1 MPVLDPKVVD
11 KFINNKTFARRL
23 NDLVKEKQEVSDLFE
38 QDFFANY
45 LKNEYGIMSLLR
57 RSGIEPS
64 FLLTKGR
71 FGEDAEALGSR
82 VKSIEIKSNSHKKAK
97 KWKLPDIINNS
108 SHVVIF
114 DKIRQRGSIAKIRK
128 YDGYA
133 FGIFM
138 ENLNYPDW
146 VTINNY
152 EPILLM
158 WIKNSGAKKVT
169 KLLLKK
175 IAKRKRQL
183 KRDNVDHDN
192 SFSNNTV
199 QPTFKEVFELLPDR
213 DLYLIVNGVRLTKFQ
228 YKQALKKGDEFWN
241 KKGLPCD

>member
-1 MPVLDPKVVD
+1 MPVLDPNVID
-11 KFINNKTFARRL
+11 KFINNKLLTRRL
-23 NDLVKEKQEVSDLFE
+23 NNLVKEKQEVSDIFE

-45 LKNEYGIMSLLR
+45 FKNEYGIMSLLR

-71 FGEDAEALGSR
+71 FGEDAEAPGSR
-82 VKSIEIKSNSHKKAK
+82 IKSIEIKSYSYKVKT
-97 KWKLPDIINNS
+97 WKLPDIIKYS
-108 SHVVIF
+108 SSTVIF
-114 DKIRQRGSIAKIRK
+114 DKIRQRGSIGKINK

-138 ENLNYPDW
+138 ENLDYPDW

-158 WIKNSGAKKVT
+158 WIKKSGAKKVT
-169 KLLLKK
+169 KMLLKK
-175 IAKRKRQL
+175 IRKLKRQL
-183 KRDNVDHDN
+183 KRDNVGHDT
-192 SFSNNTV
+192 SFRNNNIL
-199 QPTFKEVFELLPDR
+199 PTFQEVFELLSDR

-228 YKQALKKGDEFWN
+228 YKQALKKGDEYWDKN
-241 KKGLPCD
+241 GEPAH